1 MFSPATRA
9 PSPRQPPPPSPCA
22 RCRARWARSAQRASA
37 GRRSWGP
44 SQLLRSLQGH
54 QRDVVLL
61 LPVLAGEAGE
71 LGEEEADQR
80 RAPRAV
86 GPHQALQPREAEH
99 LAPLI
104 VRLDETVAVE
114 QDALAL
120 LQNDLLLLVGHPRHE
135 PERHPRRP

>member
-22 RCRARWARSAQRASA
+22 RCRARWARSARQASA
-37 GRRSWGP
+37 GRRSVGP
-44 SQLLRSLQGH
+44 SRLLRSLEGDQG
-54 QRDVVLL
+54 DVVLL
-61 LPVLAGEAGE
+61 LPVLAGKAGE

-104 VRLDETVAVE
+104 VRLDEAVARSE
-114 QDALAL
+114 ERR
-120 LQNDLLLLVGHPRHE
+120 VGKECRS
-135 PERHPRRP
+135 RW